1 MPIWCTCCFS
11 YCDPLAKQSLLYCGI
26 GSFVSHFCINCPC
39 DCGSGARSGGLKK
52 NSIIWFMVINPLC
65 NVFNHCLCLC
75 NQINTVD
82 LFKFSNIDL
91 DSHCSCFSVF
101 LAAYPVKFI
110 NLTPS
115 WRKPNKKCDF

>member
-1 MPIWCTCCFS
+1 MLVWCTRCFS
-11 YCDPLAKQSLLYCGI
+11 YRDPLAKQSLLYCGI

-39 DCGSGARSGGLKK
+39 DCGSGARCGGIKK
-52 NSIIWFMVINPLC
+52 NSIVWFMVANPLC

-91 DSHCSCFSVF
+91 DSHRSCFSVF
-101 LAAYPVKFI
+101 LATYAVKFI
-110 NLTPS
+110 GLTLLL
-115 WRKPNKKCDF
+115 RKFNEVCVF